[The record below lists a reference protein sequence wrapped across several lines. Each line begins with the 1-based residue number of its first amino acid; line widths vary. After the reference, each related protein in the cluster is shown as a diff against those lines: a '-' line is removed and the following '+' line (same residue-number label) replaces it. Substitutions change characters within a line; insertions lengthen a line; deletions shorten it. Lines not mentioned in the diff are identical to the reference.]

1 MSNLRY
7 GRLSLLG
14 SCVVG
19 ILAAAAASAQQTSP
33 PASAEKPAMPP
44 AAASAQE
51 LEEIVVTGS
60 RIMRA
65 TALESTIPVTSVAAS
80 ELVQQ
85 GDINIGDALNDLPSL
100 RSTYSQGNSTRFI
113 GTAGLNFLDLRGLGV
128 ERTLVLVNGRRHIT
142 ASPGDYLVDTNT
154 IPSELIERVDVV
166 TGGNSAVYGSDAVAG
181 VVNFVT
187 KRNYEGLSFRGQAG
201 TSERGDRDSE
211 FFSVTYGTNFA
222 DDKGNVAVAL
232 EYGNTDALYF
242 NQRDG
247 LTGAFRGRAQFNL
260 AEPTVGEPGGTD
272 GVPDNQFF
280 DGGIFNA
287 TIADGGLIS
296 VLASGNTTS
305 TVYCGNLPEPTRS
318 TRCLPNNQPRVFSF
332 DRNGNLVQTVPGV
345 DFRPYGSG
353 NVQLAGAPGSN
364 AGSLSSL
371 RNTGQLAAG
380 LTRYSAN
387 LVAHY
392 DMNDAFRP
400 FVEAKFVR
408 IDANQEGQ
416 PSFWQ
421 GSIPGF
427 FGAGADLR
435 CNNPYLSSQA
445 LGVLQA
451 MGRCATPATGTFTL
465 SRFNVDFGGRGEEH
479 ERDTYRVVL
488 GVDGT
493 FNDDWRYEVAFNYG
507 KLKTSLDSLNNLVSF
522 DIDGNPDG
530 FSLAIDAVRNSA
542 GQIVCRVNADAD
554 PTNDDAACVPLNV
567 FGSGAPSKEALRY
580 INTTAHREEEAEQ
593 YVATAFVSGDSSD
606 WFELPGGPAGFAIGA
621 ETRTEKAYSAFDEL
635 TASGA
640 TFLNAIQPFDPPDF
654 KVNELFGEVRFP
666 ILADLPY
673 VHELTAEGAYRWSDY
688 DSDVGSVSAYN
699 AGLIYAPIQDVRF
712 RGNYSTSVRAPT
724 QSDLYSPQSQNFAQI
739 GDPCD
744 VLNINNNP
752 NRVANCAA
760 AGVPANFVN
769 QPARDRSTGF
779 LSGGNPTLTEEN
791 GTSYTIG
798 AVFMPRQL
806 PGFAFAVDYWNI
818 EVEDLIAAL
827 GAQTIINECYNAPG
841 GIGNPFC
848 TTVARNPD
856 GTFQDPAVISGGVN
870 FAKQETSGIDFDAS
884 YQYTFA
890 NGHTLSTRGIAT
902 YLIDLNNYTNP
913 ADPTVPNRQKS
924 ELGDPELAFNVNVN
938 YGVGPLDVAYS
949 YRYIGK
955 QTISTYE
962 AQHNFDGV
970 PATNRDQFP
979 RKWYPAV
986 GYHSIRGEFA
996 VNDIV
1001 SLFAGIDNALDEMPP
1016 LGLLG
1021 TGGGDPFDTIGRY
1034 YYGGFKISL

>member
-19 ILAAAAASAQQTSP
+19 ILAAAAASAQQTPP

-65 TALESTIPVTSVAAS
+65 SALEGTIPVTSVAAT

-181 VVNFVT
+181 VVNFIT
-187 KRNYEGLSFRGQAG
+187 KRNFEGLAFRGQAG
-201 TSERGDRDSE
+201 SSERGDRDSE

-247 LTGAFRGRAQFNL
+247 LTGAYRGRSQFNT
-260 AEPTVGEPGGTD
+260 ADVTSGEPNGSD
-272 GVPDNQFF
+272 GIPDNLFF
-280 DGGIFNA
+280 DNVFNSS
-287 TIADGGLIS
+287 IADGGLIS
-296 VLASGNTTS
+296 VLASGNPAS
-305 TVYCGNLPEPTRS
+305 TVYCGSLAEPLRS
-318 TRCLPNNQPRVFSF
+318 TRCLPNNMPRLFSF
-332 DRNGNLVQTVPGV
+332 DRSGNLVQTVPV
-345 DFRPYGSG
+345 TDYRVFASGSG
-353 NVQLAGAPGSN
+353 NVQLNGTNNPGD
-364 AGSLSSL
+364 LSTL

-380 LTRYSAN
+380 LKRYSAN
-387 LVAHY
+387 LLAHY
-392 DMNDAFRP
+392 DVNDAFRP

-408 IDANQEGQ
+408 IEANQEGQ

-421 GSIPGF
+421 GSIPAF
-427 FGAGADLR
+427 FGAGAELR

-479 ERDTYRVVL
+479 ERDTSRIVL
-488 GVDGT
+488 GADGT

-507 KLKTSLDSLNNLVSF
+507 KLKTSLDSLNNLVSY
-522 DIDGNPDG
+522 DVDGNPDG

-554 PTNDDAACVPLNV
+554 PTNDDPACAPLNV
-567 FGSGAPSKEALRY
+567 FGYGAPSKEALDY
-580 INTTAHREEEAEQ
+580 INTTAHREEEAEE
-593 YVATAFVSGDSSD
+593 YVATAYMSGDSSD

-621 ETRTEKAYSAFDEL
+621 ETRKEKAYSAFDEL

-654 KVNELFGEVRFP
+654 KVNEVFGELRLP
-666 ILADLPY
+666 ILANLPY
-673 VHELTAEGAYRWSDY
+673 VRELTAEGAYRWSDY

-699 AGLIYAPIQDVRF
+699 VGLIYAPVQDVRF

-724 QSDLYSPQSQNFAQI
+724 QSDLYSPQSQNFAFIQ
-739 GDPCD
+739 DPCD
-744 VLNINNNP
+744 VLYISNNP
-752 NRVANCAA
+752 NRAANCAA
-760 AGVPANFVN
+760 AGIPANFVN

-818 EVEDLIAAL
+818 EVEDLIASL

-848 TTVARNPD
+848 TTVARNAD
-856 GTFQDPAVISGGVN
+856 YTFQDPAVISGGVN

-913 ADPTVPNRQKS
+913 SDPTVANRQKS
-924 ELGDPELAFNVNVN
+924 ELGDPELSFNVNVN

-955 QTISTYE
+955 QTIGTYE

-979 RKWYPAV
+979 RKWFPAV

-1001 SLFAGIDNALDEMPP
+1001 SLFAGVDNALDQMPP
-1016 LGLLG
+1016 LGQLG
-1021 TGGGDPFDTIGRY
+1021 VAGGDPFDAVGRY
-1034 YYGGFKISL
+1034 YYGGFKINL

>member
-19 ILAAAAASAQQTSP
+19 ILAAAAASAQQATP
-33 PASAEKPAMPP
+33 PASADKPAAAP

-65 TALESTIPVTSVAAS
+65 SALEGSIPVTSVAAT
-80 ELVQQ
+80 ELLQQ
-85 GDINIGDALNDLPSL
+85 GDINLGDALNDLPSL

-113 GTAGLNFLDLRGLGV
+113 GTAGLNLLDLRGLGV
-128 ERTLVLVNGRRHIT
+128 ERTLVMVNGRRHVT

-166 TGGNSAVYGSDAVAG
+166 TGGNSSIYGSDAVAG

-187 KRNYEGLSFRGQAG
+187 MRDYEGLSFRGQAG

-222 DDKGNVAVAL
+222 EDRGNVAIAL
-232 EYGNTDALYF
+232 EYGNQDALYF

-247 LTGAFRGRAQFNL
+247 LTGAFSGRNQYNL
-260 AEPTVGEPGGTD
+260 SEPTAGEPGGTD
-272 GVPDNQFF
+272 GVPDNRFWN
-280 DGGIFNA
+280 GIFNGN
-287 TIADGGLIS
+287 IADGGVMS
-296 VLASGNTTS
+296 VNASSNPAS
-305 TVYCGNLPEPTRS
+305 SVYCGNLPEPVRS
-318 TRCLPNNQPRVFSF
+318 TRCLPNNQPRIFSF
-332 DRNGNLVQTVPGV
+332 DRSGNLVQTVPSV

-353 NVQLAGAPGSN
+353 NVQLLGAPASN
-364 AGSLSSL
+364 SGDLSSL

-387 LVAHY
+387 LLAHY
-392 DMNDAFRP
+392 DLNDAFRP
-400 FVEAKFVR
+400 FIEAKFVA
-408 IDANQEGQ
+408 IDAVQEGQ

-427 FGAGADLR
+427 FGAGAELR
-435 CNNPYLSSQA
+435 CNNPYLTAQA

-451 MGRCATPATGTFTL
+451 MGRCATPATGTFTI
-465 SRFNVDFGGRGEEH
+465 SRFNVDFGGRGEEQD
-479 ERDTYRVVL
+479 RDTYRVVL

-507 KLKTSLDSLNNLVSF
+507 KLETDLRSLNNLVSF
-522 DIDGNPDG
+522 DVDGNPAG

-554 PTNDDAACVPLNV
+554 PTNDDPACAPLNV
-567 FGSGAPSKEALRY
+567 FGVGAPSKAALDY
-580 INTTAHREEEAEQ
+580 INTTGRREGEAEQ
-593 YVATAFVSGDSSD
+593 YVASAYMSGDSSD
-606 WFELPGGPAGFAIGA
+606 WFELPAGPVGFAVGA
-621 ETRTEKAYSAFDEL
+621 ETRKEKAYEAWDDL

-654 KVNELFGEVRFP
+654 EVNELFGELRLP
-666 ILADLPY
+666 ILAGLPF

-699 AGLIYAPIQDVRF
+699 AGLIYAPIQDIRL

-724 QSDLYSPQSQNFAQI
+724 QSDLYSPLSQNFAFIQ
-739 GDPCD
+739 DPCD
-744 VLNINNNP
+744 VLYINNDP
-752 NRVANCAA
+752 NRAANCAA
-760 AGVPANFVN
+760 AGVPAGFVN
-769 QPARDRSTGF
+769 QPARDASTSF
-779 LSGGNPTLTEEN
+779 VQGGNPTLTEEN
-791 GTSYTIG
+791 GTSYTVG
-798 AVFMPRQL
+798 AVIMPRQL

-818 EVEDLIAAL
+818 EVDDLIAVL
-827 GAQTIINECYNAPG
+827 GAQSIINECYNAPS

-848 TTVARNPD
+848 TTVSRLAD
-856 GTFQDPAVISGGVN
+856 GTFDDPAVIAGGVN
-870 FAKQETSGIDFDAS
+870 FAKQETSGIDFDVS
-884 YQYTFA
+884 YQYTFD
-890 NGHTLSTRGIAT
+890 NGHTLVTRGIAT
-902 YLIDLNNYTNP
+902 YLIELNNYTNP
-913 ADPTVPNRQKS
+913 ADPNFADRQKS
-924 ELGDPELAFNVNVN
+924 ELGDPELAFNVNVS
-938 YGVGPLDVAYS
+938 YGAGPLDVFYG
-949 YRYIGK
+949 YRYIGS
-955 QTISTYE
+955 QTIGTYE
-962 AQHNFDGV
+962 AQHNFAGRA
-970 PATNRDQFP
+970 ATNRDQFP

-986 GYHSIRGEFA
+986 SYHNIRAEFA
-996 VNDIV
+996 VNDMV
-1001 SLFAGIDNALDEMPP
+1001 SLFAGIDNVLDEQPP
-1016 LGLLG
+1016 LGLTG
-1021 TGGGDPFDTIGRY
+1021 TAGGDPFDAVGRY
-1034 YYGGFKISL
+1034 YFGGFKINL

>member
-19 ILAAAAASAQQTSP
+19 ILAAAAASAQQATP
-33 PASAEKPAMPP
+33 PASAEKPAAPP
-44 AAASAQE
+44 AAASAVE

-65 TALESTIPVTSVAAS
+65 SALEGTIPVTSIAAS
-80 ELVQQ
+80 ELTRQ

-128 ERTLVLVNGRRHIT
+128 ERTLVLVNGRRHVT

-154 IPSELIERVDVV
+154 IPSELIERIDVV
-166 TGGNSAVYGSDAVAG
+166 TGGNSSVYGSDAVAG
-181 VVNFVT
+181 VVNFIT
-187 KRNYEGLSFRGQAG
+187 KRDYEGLSFRGQAG

-222 DDKGNVAVAL
+222 DDRGNVAVAL
-232 EYGNTDALYF
+232 EYGNQDALYF

-247 LTGAFRGRAQFNL
+247 LTGAFRGRSQFNL
-260 AEPTVGEPGGTD
+260 SEPTAGEPGGTD
-272 GVPDNQFF
+272 GVPDNLFWN
-280 DGGIFNA
+280 GIFNA
-287 TIADGGLIS
+287 TITDGGVIS
-296 VLASGNTTS
+296 PLASGNSAS
-305 TVYCGNLPEPTRS
+305 TVFCGNLPEPARS
-318 TRCLPNNQPRVFSF
+318 TRCLPNNQPRIFSF
-332 DRNGNLVQTVPGV
+332 DRNGNLVQTVPTV
-345 DFRPYGSG
+345 DFRPFGSG
-353 NVQLAGAPGSN
+353 NVQLLGAPGSN
-364 AGSLSSL
+364 PGSLSSL
-371 RNTGQLAAG
+371 RNTGQLMAG

-387 LVAHY
+387 LLAHY
-392 DMNDAFRP
+392 DVNDAFRP

-427 FGAGADLR
+427 FGAGAELR

-451 MGRCATPATGTFTL
+451 MGRCAAPATGTFTI

-479 ERDTYRVVL
+479 ERDTYRIVL
-488 GVDGT
+488 GADGT

-507 KLKTSLDSLNNLVSF
+507 KLKTSLDSLNNLVSY

-554 PTNDDAACVPLNV
+554 PTNDDADCVPLNV
-567 FGSGAPSKEALRY
+567 FGYGAPSKEALRY
-580 INTTAHREEEAEQ
+580 INTTAHREGEAEQ
-593 YVATAFVSGDSSD
+593 YVASAYVAGDSSD
-606 WFELPGGPAGFAIGA
+606 WFELPAGPASFAIGA
-621 ETRTEKAYSAFDEL
+621 ETRKEKAYEAFDEL

-640 TFLNAIQPFDPPDF
+640 TFLNAIQPFDPPDVS
-654 KVNELFGEVRFP
+654 VNEVFGELRFP
-666 ILADLPY
+666 ILANMPF

-688 DSDVGSVSAYN
+688 DTDVGSVSAYN

-724 QSDLYSPQSQNFAQI
+724 QSDLYSPQSQNFAFI
-739 GDPCD
+739 NDPCD
-744 VLNINNNP
+744 VLYINNNP
-752 NRVANCAA
+752 NRAANCAA
-760 AGVPANFVN
+760 AGVPAGFVN

-779 LSGGNPTLTEEN
+779 LSGGNPTLIEEN
-791 GTSYTIG
+791 GTSYTVGMVI
-798 AVFMPRQL
+798 MPTML

-818 EVEDLIAAL
+818 EVEDLISGL
-827 GAQTIINECYNAPG
+827 TAQTIINECYNSPNG
-841 GIGNPFC
+841 LGNPFC
-848 TTVARNPD
+848 TTVSRNPD
-856 GTFQDPAVISGGVN
+856 STFQDPAVISGGVN
-870 FAKQETSGIDFDAS
+870 FAKQETSGIDFDMS

-890 NGHTLSTRGIAT
+890 NGHTLATRGIAT
-902 YLIDLNNYTNP
+902 YLIDLNNYI
-913 ADPTVPNRQKS
+913 DPTDPTLPNRQKS
-924 ELGDPELAFNVNVN
+924 ELGDPELAFNVNVD
-938 YGVGPLDVAYS
+938 YGVGPLDVSYN

-955 QTISTYE
+955 QTIGTYE
-962 AQHNFDGV
+962 AQHNFAGN
-970 PATNRDQFP
+970 PATNRDQYP

-986 GYHSIRGEFA
+986 GYHNLRGEFA
-996 VNDIV
+996 VNDMV
-1001 SLFAGIDNALDEMPP
+1001 SLFAGIDNVLNTEPP

-1021 TGGGDPFDTIGRY
+1021 TGGGDPFDTTGRY
-1034 YYGGFKISL
+1034 YYGGFLINL